1 MIWLLQIPAP
11 ILGFLWVVV
20 IVGVSVGGLLVFR
33 KAVSHTRLE
42 NANAVSG
49 TMFQLAGVLYAVL
62 VAFVVVVAWEQFG
75 DAEDASEM
83 EAAAIADLLRDSA
96 ALPAESRTQI
106 EQALIAYTRHVID
119 DEFPR
124 MRSGEDIELR
134 SDELTAVWDAYLKV
148 QPETRNEIA
157 IFDHAIGRLSDLDT
171 DRTLRVSTGAAA
183 VPGELWV
190 LLVGGGG
197 VVMAFTFL
205 FGTRDVLIHALAVGL
220 TAALLSFVLYLIFAL
235 EHPYVG
241 DLSVEPTEYENVL
254 EIWAK

>member
-1 MIWLLQIPAP
+1 M
-11 ILGFLWVVV
+11 
-20 IVGVSVGGLLVFR
+20 
-33 KAVSHTRLE
+33 
-42 NANAVSG
+42 
-49 TMFQLAGVLYAVL
+49 
-62 VAFVVVVAWEQFG
+62 
-75 DAEDASEM
+75 
-83 EAAAIADLLRDSA
+83 
-96 ALPAESRTQI
+96 
-106 EQALIAYTRHVID
+106 ID

-124 MRSGEDIELR
+124 MRSGENIELR

-197 VVMAFTFL
+197 GVVMAFTFL
-205 FGTRDVLIHALAVGL
+205 FGTRDVIIHALAVGL

-235 EHPYVG
+235 EHPPTSG